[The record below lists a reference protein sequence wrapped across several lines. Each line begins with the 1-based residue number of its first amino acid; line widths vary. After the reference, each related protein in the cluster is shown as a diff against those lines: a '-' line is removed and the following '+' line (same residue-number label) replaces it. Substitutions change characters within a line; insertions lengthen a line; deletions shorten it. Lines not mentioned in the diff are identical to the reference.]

1 MWILN
6 LALEQAIELSHIFYG
21 FIISLFFKVNTCKV
35 LYELL
40 STTSVCHVR
49 VWPRLKWI
57 DSMVEAGHIIIGTN
71 LLSMRQTDCLDLKNK
86 TFIFRIFI
94 IYQVFISNNVLQHFD
109 TYKCIKLQESLDWW
123 LVISGKCLRWNF
135 SHCLFGKTEAVSKTK
150 IYYNPWQGLVITYN
164 KEY

>member
-21 FIISLFFKVNTCKV
+21 FIISLFFKVNTQKV

-40 STTSVCHVR
+40 SATSVCHVR

-71 LLSMRQTDCLDLKNK
+71 LLSMRQRQTDCLDLKNK

-109 TYKCIKLQESLDWW
+109 LIYALKLQESLDDWW
-123 LVISGKCLRWNF
+123 VVIWGKCLRWNF
-135 SHCLFGKTEAVSKTK
+135 SHC
-150 IYYNPWQGLVITYN
+150 
-164 KEY
+164 